1 MAPKRRLRSSVFA
14 SPRKPRGVAARASQT
29 WTARARAMTRRIS
42 KKRGVGHLARARALA
57 LALALA
63 CAPTRARAQA
73 PSPKP
78 NPASRFAAD
87 PGVVEAPTPAVIS
100 LPVVLAPVP
109 DLDRDDEAGVAARAR
124 LYEAHAPGDAH
135 VVERRGAEDSTS
147 TTLDAASKCHPNTHC
162 AHPAHGQPTI
172 GHGSHLPYPNE
183 VRGVHAPQCLRDH
196 PPTCTCF
203 GPFTYVRPWG
213 YYCVLVPSK
222 DGPNGSPPPIDAP
235 PSPPPIGTA
244 PSPPPIG
251 TAPSPPPSPPG
262 AQCGEP
268 PVGFTCDVV
277 DGFDPCGANG
287 FGFCVFVD
295 GVRTC
300 CCDAEC
306 ETVFD
311 DCCADK
317 RSCCD
322 ERTSEVRFGERR
334 ERPSAARI
342 EARARRG

>member
-1 MAPKRRLRSSVFA
+1 MA
-14 SPRKPRGVAARASQT
+14 RGKS
-29 WTARARAMTRRIS
+29 TR
-42 KKRGVGHLARARALA
+42 RGVGHVACACAC
-57 LALALA
+57 ALALA

-73 PSPKP
+73 PSPKTNSP
-78 NPASRFAAD
+78 QAAPGLVEAD
-87 PGVVEAPTPAVIS
+87 RGVVETAPPAIIS

-268 PVGFTCDVV
+268 PVGFTCDASTGVV
-277 DGFDPCGANG
+277 DPCGVG
-287 FGFCVFVD
+287 GLGLCVFVD
-295 GVRTC
+295 GVRSC

-306 ETVFD
+306 ETVFG

-322 ERTSEVRFGERR
+322 ERRKVQVGKRR
-334 ERPSAARI
+334 ERASAARI